1 MKNLE
6 LHVCQP
12 PGDGHADAEVK
23 LVALDYVPTVTV
35 GSGGSGN
42 PAETAGTHPVVART
56 SLWWRRTPVM
66 DGRQIGT
73 IGDFT
78 ADDEETAILLLGSAV
93 DILKKEGCEIAV
105 GPMNGNT
112 WRSHRFVIESSGR
125 GPFLLEP
132 RNLAEYPEWWRRAG
146 FSILSRYSSSLMTL
160 DGTATISPAL
170 QERLER
176 SGVRVRSLDPLRYDD
191 ELRLIFAISLKSFAN
206 NFLYT
211 PLEETSFMDAYRK
224 VRDRVDPDLVRIAE
238 RDGTACGFVFGI
250 PDFEALARGEKPALI
265 VKTLAVDPSA
275 RCAGLGSLL
284 VDELHRIGREKGYGE
299 AIHALQHETNTSLKI
314 TGRHH
319 GEVLRRYALFSKP
332 L

>member
-1 MKNLE
+1 MKKFE
-6 LHVCQP
+6 CRVSQP
-12 PGDGHADAEVK
+12 PIDGDFDAEIK
-23 LVALDYVPTVTV
+23 LVASESVPTVSV
-35 GSGGSGN
+35 GSGKSEN
-42 PAETAGTHPVVART
+42 PAETAGTHSVVARAT
-56 SLWWRRTPVM
+56 LWWRDTPVM
-66 DGRQIGT
+66 DDRKIGT

-78 ADDEETAILLLGSAV
+78 ADDEETAIILLEQAV
-93 DILKKEGCEIAV
+93 DILKREGCEVAV

-125 GPFLLEP
+125 GQFLLEP
-132 RNLAEYPEWWRRAG
+132 RNPPDYPGWWQQSG
-146 FSILSRYSSSLMTL
+146 FSILSRYSSSLMPL
-160 DGTATISPAL
+160 DGAATISPAL

-176 SGVRVRSLDPLRYDD
+176 SRVRVRALDPQRYDD
-191 ELRLIFAISLKSFAN
+191 ELLLIFSISLKSFAN

-211 PLEETSFMDAYRK
+211 PLDEADFMEAYRK
-224 VRDRVDPDLVRIAE
+224 IRDRVDPDLVRIAE

-250 PDFEALARGEKPALI
+250 PDFEALTQGEKPALI

-284 VDELHRIGREKGYGE
+284 VDELHRIGREKGYVE

-319 GEVLRRYALFSKP
+319 GEIFRRYALFSKQ

>member
-1 MKNLE
+1 MKNFECRVSQPLE
-6 LHVCQP
+6 Y
-12 PGDGHADAEVK
+12 GDSDAEIK
-23 LVALDYVPTVTV
+23 LVT
-35 GSGGSGN
+35 
-42 PAETAGTHPVVART
+42 GTHSVVARAT
-56 SLWWRRTPVM
+56 LWWRDTPVM
-66 DGRQIGT
+66 DGRKIGT

-78 ADDEETAILLLGSAV
+78 ADDEETAIILLEHAV
-93 DILKKEGCEIAV
+93 DILKKEGCEVAV

-112 WRSHRFVIESSGR
+112 WRPHRFVIESSER

-132 RNLAEYPEWWRRAG
+132 RNPAEYPVWWQQSG
-146 FSILSRYSSSLMTL
+146 FSILSRYSSSLMPL
-160 DGTATISPAL
+160 AGTATISPAL

-176 SGVRVRSLDPLRYDD
+176 SGVRVRALDPQRYDD
-191 ELRLIFAISLKSFAN
+191 ELRLIFAISLKSFSN

-211 PLEETSFMDAYRK
+211 PLDEADFMNAYRK
-224 VRDRVDPDLVRIAE
+224 VRERVDPELVRIAE

-250 PDFEALARGEKPALI
+250 SDIEALTRGEKPALI

-284 VDELHRIGREKGYGE
+284 VDELHRIGREKGYVE

-314 TGRHH
+314 TDRHH
-319 GEVLRRYALFSKP
+319 GEVLRRYALFSKQ

>member
-1 MKNLE
+1 MKKFECL
-6 LHVCQP
+6 VSQP
-12 PGDGHADAEVK
+12 PEDGDSDAEVK
-23 LVALDYVPTVTV
+23 LM
-35 GSGGSGN
+35 
-42 PAETAGTHPVVART
+42 AGTHSVVARAT
-56 SLWWRRTPVM
+56 LWWRDTPVM
-66 DGRQIGT
+66 DGRKIGT
-73 IGDFT
+73 VGDFT
-78 ADDEETAILLLGSAV
+78 AEDEETAIILLGHAT
-93 DILKKEGCEIAV
+93 DILRKEGCEVAV

-112 WRSHRFVIESSGR
+112 WRSHRFVIESSGH

-132 RNLAEYPEWWRRAG
+132 RNPAAYPGWWQHAG
-146 FSILSRYSSSLMTL
+146 FSILSRYSSSLMPL

-170 QERLER
+170 QVRLER
-176 SGVRVRSLDPLRYDD
+176 SGIRVRSLDPQRYDD
-191 ELRLIFAISLKSFAN
+191 ELRMIFSISLKSFTH

-211 PLEETSFMDAYRK
+211 SLEEAGFMDAYRK
-224 VRDRVDPDLVRIAE
+224 IRERVDPELVLIAE
-238 RDGTACGFVFGI
+238 RDGTTCGFVFGI

-284 VDELHRIGREKGYGE
+284 VDELHRIGRRQGYVE

-319 GEVLRRYALFSKP
+319 GEVFRRYALFSKQ

>member
-1 MKNLE
+1 MKKPECHIL
-6 LHVCQP
+6 QP
-12 PGDGHADAEVK
+12 PADGDADAEVK
-23 LVALDYVPTVTV
+23 LVALERVI
-35 GSGGSGN
+35 
-42 PAETAGTHPVVART
+42 ARAT
-56 SLWWRRTPVM
+56 LWWRDTPVL
-66 DGRQIGT
+66 DGRRIGT
-73 IGDFT
+73 IGDFS
-78 ADDEETAILLLGSAV
+78 ADDEPSAAILLEVATEH
-93 DILKKEGCEIAV
+93 LKAEGCGIAV

-112 WRSHRFVIESSGR
+112 WRAHRFVIESGGR

-132 RNLAEYPEWWRRAG
+132 RNPAAYPEWWERAG
-146 FSILSRYSSSLMTL
+146 FSILSRYSSSLMPL

-176 SGVRVRSLDPLRYDD
+176 AGVRIRSLDPRRYDD
-191 ELRLIFAISLKSFAN
+191 ELRLIFAISLKSFAG

-211 PLEETSFMDAYRK
+211 PLDETGFMDAYRK
-224 VRDRVDPDLVRIAE
+224 IRERVDPDLVRIAE

-265 VKTLAVDPSA
+265 VKTLAVDPTA

-284 VDELHRIGREKGYGE
+284 VDELHRIGREKGCVE

-319 GEVLRRYALFSKP
+319 GEALRRYALFSKP